1 MQDGEV
7 VEQVALDPSGAGW
20 VQHQA
25 RRFRASEFCGVPAEV
40 RRFHHFFAS
49 NSYLLQKCGARR
61 DVCVSYSPFSPM
73 FVTMAVVT
81 CGGGCGHVADVGI
94 DKDTHADDE

>member
-25 RRFRASEFCGVPAEV
+25 RRFRA
-40 RRFHHFFAS
+40 FFAS
-49 NSYLLQKCGARR
+49 NSCLLQKCGAKR

-81 CGGGCGHVADVGI
+81 GSGGCGHVADVGI